1 MSKRITYAAFILVFT
16 VPFLGCEKEMEDEA
30 LATIEPLAD
39 EASALTAG
47 KNYSV
52 APGRDPKKCLAA
64 ATDSIENGTRLKLI
78 DCDNSLG
85 QTWMKVGTNSALS
98 LLGTKCLDL
107 VNGKAENGNPVQLWD
122 CFDKNTA
129 QRWKYTGG
137 QIRWNNQNKCLD
149 LKDGNLAEGATVQLW
164 DCDSK
169 NLNQQWKVMAAN
181 PVGITA
187 DSTNTTD
194 AEISGNTTNA
204 PVEETKPVSGGLTA
218 QVQEIHNIYS
228 MNTCLDV
235 HDWQTNPFAQ
245 TYHCNSTFSQKFNMT
260 AAGQIQF
267 PSQDI
272 DINGTTLAKGT
283 YCLTAANPKSGG
295 ASEATLA
302 RCVRENTMQLWGQ
315 SGAQI
320 VSVGSK
326 LCLNVDP
333 STPEASALPLTA
345 CSNSATQ
352 NWAIADS
359 KADYAAYLASVAN
372 LTVAQRC
379 QFPVTIVDAS
389 NNSVGAQKMFK
400 LYGGKPMLQKAI
412 VAFIQKNCS
421 IMYQKGSQVPD
432 IQRLRIVIDTANS
445 GAAYAAEQ
453 QSFSEVHINA
463 KWYEAFNPTDAP
475 LRYKT
480 DAMFRHELAHVLQHG
495 DAGLASGIVEGF
507 ANWAVFKAGNLS
519 ISEKVKGGSW
529 TDGYSTTAFFLLYLD
544 DTYPPK
550 GDHQGYTWRLNN
562 DVQDMEESGKKW
574 TSQYFIDTTG
584 KSVDTLW
591 ADYQKSF

>member
-1 MSKRITYAAFILVFT
+1 MSKIKTNTAFILVFLT
-16 VPFLGCEKEMEDEA
+16 SSFGCEKEMEGETP
-30 LATIEPLAD
+30 ATLEPLAD

-47 KNYSV
+47 KNYSM
-52 APGRDPKKCLAA
+52 APGRELKKCLAA
-64 ATDSIENGTRLKLI
+64 ATEPVVNGTRLKLV
-78 DCDNSLG
+78 DCDNSLE
-85 QTWMKVGTNSALS
+85 QTWMKMGVNSALS

-107 VNGKAENGNPVQLWD
+107 VDGKAENGNPIQLWD
-122 CFDKNTA
+122 CFDKNTS

-149 LKDGNLAEGATVQLW
+149 LKDGNLAEGSTVQIW
-164 DCDSK
+164 DCDPK
-169 NLNQQWKVMAAN
+169 NLNQQWKVLAAN
-181 PVGITA
+181 PVGLTG
-187 DSTNTTD
+187 DSANGTD
-194 AEISGNTTNA
+194 VAIPGDTSTV
-204 PVEETKPVSGGLTA
+204 PVEETKPVSRGLIA
-218 QVQEIHNIYS
+218 QIQEIHNTYS
-228 MNTCLDV
+228 MKTCLDV
-235 HDWQTNPFAQ
+235 HDWQTNAFVQ
-245 TYHCNSTFSQKFNMT
+245 TYSCNSTFSQKFNMT

-267 PSQDI
+267 PSQDV

-283 YCLTAANPKSGG
+283 YCLTAANPKSGS
-295 ASEATLA
+295 ASVATLA
-302 RCVRENTMQLWGQ
+302 RCVPENTMQLWGQ

-333 STPEASALPLTA
+333 GSPEASALPLTA
-345 CSNSATQ
+345 CSTSATQ
-352 NWAIADS
+352 NWAISDS
-359 KADYAAYLASVAN
+359 KTDYASYLASMAN

-400 LYGGKPMLQKAI
+400 LYGGMPMLQKA
-412 VAFIQKNCS
+412 VVEFVQKNCS

-432 IQRLRIVIDTANS
+432 IQRLKIVIETTNS
-445 GAAYAAEQ
+445 AAAYTLQKPFA
-453 QSFSEVHINA
+453 EVHINA

-480 DAMFRHELAHVLQHG
+480 DAMLRHELAHVLQHLG
-495 DAGLASGIVEGF
+495 AGLASGMTEGF

-519 ISEKVKGGSW
+519 MAEKVKGGAW

-550 GDHQGYTWRLNN
+550 GDYQSYSWRLNN
-562 DVQDMEESGKKW
+562 DVQEMETSGKKW

-584 KSVDTLW
+584 KSVDVLW